1 MTTNFLYQAEM
12 DIAERAA
19 REAGS
24 IIMSRFRGDFDI
36 RDKGRNNLV
45 TTADIE
51 ANKQIR
57 EIVCSRFSEDGWLSE
72 EDKDSSHRLISSRV
86 WVVDPIDGTK
96 EFIEGVGQFAVSV
109 GFVVEGVPKVAVVYN
124 PVENSLYRAAAGQ
137 GAYLNDQAIRVN
149 PRARADGALLLVSRS
164 EPKRKF
170 EVFLERCRITPV
182 GSIAYRL
189 AKVAGGDGDAT
200 LTFRSIHDWDI
211 CGGVL
216 IVEEAGGRVVD
227 ASGNPLVFNRRDTR
241 HRGIVAADWPLANE
255 LQQLVAHVLSQK
267 DAAYI
272 PGSQKS

>member
-1 MTTNFLYQAEM
+1 MITDLYKAEL
-12 DIAERAA
+12 DVAERAA
-19 REAGS
+19 RAAGHV
-24 IIMSRFRGDFDI
+24 IMSRFRGVFDI
-36 RDKGRNNLV
+36 RDKGRNDLV

-57 EIVCSRFSEDGWLSE
+57 DIVRSSFPQDGWLSE
-72 EDKDSSHRLISSRV
+72 EDKDSPSRLSCSRV

-109 GFVVEGVPKVAVVYN
+109 GFVVDGAARVAVVYN

-137 GAYLNDQAIRVN
+137 GAHLNDRVIQVN
-149 PRARADGALLLVSRS
+149 PCSKVDGALLLVSRS

-170 EVFLERCRITPV
+170 QVFLERCRIERV

-189 AKVAGGDGDAT
+189 AKVAAGGGDGT

-211 CGGVL
+211 CGGSL

-241 HRGIVAADWPLANE
+241 HRGIVAAARPLADE
-255 LQQLVAHVLSQK
+255 LQQMVAQVMLEK
-267 DAAYI
+267 EAAYV
-272 PGSQKS
+272 PGGQKS